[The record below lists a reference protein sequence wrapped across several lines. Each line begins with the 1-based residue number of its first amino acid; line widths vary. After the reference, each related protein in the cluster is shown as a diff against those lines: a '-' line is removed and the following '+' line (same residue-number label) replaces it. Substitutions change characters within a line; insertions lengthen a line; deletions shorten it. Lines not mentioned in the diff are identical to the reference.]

1 MTYLKEFMGSTA
13 GQGVNS
19 CYANPISVAMHAKD
33 FLLNKKRM
41 NVPSALRIRLLLKA
55 ERTFVSTLP

>member
-41 NVPSALRIRLLLKA
+41 NVPSALRIRLL
-55 ERTFVSTLP
+55 